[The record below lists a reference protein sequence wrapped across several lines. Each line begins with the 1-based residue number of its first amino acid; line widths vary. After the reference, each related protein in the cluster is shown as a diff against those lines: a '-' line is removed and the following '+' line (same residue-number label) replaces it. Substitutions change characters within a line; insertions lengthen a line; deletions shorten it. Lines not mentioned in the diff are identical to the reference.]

1 MANHRHGFCQSFL
14 TGCPNRLS
22 KRCQVSGLSDR
33 VLSIQELRGLQGRSD
48 LRGGVRLA
56 IHVALLVGAGWL
68 VAIAS
73 GWTILPAMFALGLV
87 QVALFA
93 PAHETMHQ
101 TAFASRRANAIVG
114 WLTSCPSLLNWH
126 FYTAYHLAHHR
137 HTQEPGL
144 DPELGSPPPKSVG
157 GYVLRVLGV
166 PYWTFRLRVLADCWR
181 GDLIPASLVAHS
193 SGNHGSWYRGRGW
206 WGRSAPKRTHTGGLR
221 PILHGSKAAGMS
233 AYPYVSDATAPK
245 IILSGR
251 AMTVLMVGGSVV
263 AAVLFGWATPLL
275 FWIGPQLLGQPPLR
289 AYLLTEHTGCTQ
301 DRNGLTNTR
310 TTLTSA
316 PVRLLMWDMPYH
328 AEHHLF
334 PSIPFHR
341 LADAHGLIRKKLGFV
356 QPGYMRWN
364 FGFVR
369 SLAKR

>member
-1 MANHRHGFCQSFL
+1 M
-14 TGCPNRLS
+14 
-22 KRCQVSGLSDR
+22 SGLSDR
-33 VLSIQELRGLQGRSD
+33 VLSNQELRALQGRSNA
-48 LRGGVRLA
+48 RGVARLA
-56 IHVALLVGAGWL
+56 IHIALLLAAGWL
-68 VAIAS
+68 VAVSS
-73 GWTILPAMFALGLV
+73 GWTVVFAVFLLGLV

-137 HTQEPGL
+137 HTQVPGL
-144 DPELGSPPPKSVG
+144 DPEMAMTPPASVG

-166 PYWTFRLRVLADCWR
+166 PFWTLRFRVAADCWR
-181 GDLIPASLVAHS
+181 GDL
-193 SGNHGSWYRGRGW
+193 
-206 WGRSAPKRTHTGGLR
+206 
-221 PILHGSKAAGMS
+221 S
-233 AYPYVSDATAPK
+233 AYPYVSAGAAPN
-245 IILSGR
+245 IIRSGR
-251 AMTVLMVGGSVV
+251 AMTALMVGFSL
-263 AAVLFGWATPLL
+263 ASMLAFGWATPLL
-275 FWIGPQLLGQPPLR
+275 YWIGPQLLGQPPLR
-289 AYLLTEHTGCTQ
+289 AYLLAEHTGCSQ

-341 LADAHGLIRKKLGFV
+341 LADAHRLIRENLGFV
-356 QPGYMRWN
+356 QPGYVRWN
-364 FGFVR
+364 FGYVR
-369 SLAKR
+369 SLGRRG

>member
-1 MANHRHGFCQSFL
+1 M
-14 TGCPNRLS
+14 
-22 KRCQVSGLSDR
+22 SGLSDR
-33 VLSIQELRGLQGRSD
+33 VLSNQQLRALQGRSN

-56 IHVALLVGAGWL
+56 IHLALMVAAGCW

-73 GWTILPAMFALGLV
+73 GWVVLPAVFVLGCV

-114 WLTSCPSLLNWH
+114 WLASCPSLLNWH

-137 HTQEPGL
+137 HTQVPGL
-144 DPELGSPPPKSVG
+144 DPELAAAPPTSVG
-157 GYVLRVLGV
+157 GYISRILGV
-166 PYWTFRLRVLADCWR
+166 PFWTSRLRVLADCWR
-181 GDLIPASLVAHS
+181 GDL
-193 SGNHGSWYRGRGW
+193 
-206 WGRSAPKRTHTGGLR
+206 
-221 PILHGSKAAGMS
+221 S
-233 AYPYVSDATAPK
+233 AYPYVSDAVALR
-245 IILSGR
+245 IIRSGR
-251 AMTVLMVGGSVV
+251 AMTVLMVGGSVCSMPM
-263 AAVLFGWATPLL
+263 FGWATPLL
-275 FWIGPQLLGQPPLR
+275 YWIGPQLLGQPALR
-289 AYLLTEHTGCTQ
+289 AYLLAEHTGCTE

-341 LADAHGLIRKKLGFV
+341 LADAHGLIRERLGYI
-356 QPGYMRWN
+356 QPGYARWN
-364 FGFVR
+364 LAYVR
-369 SLAKR
+369 SLAWR

>member
-1 MANHRHGFCQSFL
+1 M
-14 TGCPNRLS
+14 
-22 KRCQVSGLSDR
+22 SGLSDR

-56 IHVALLVGAGWL
+56 IHGALLIGAGWL
-68 VAIAS
+68 VVVS
-73 GWTILPAMFALGLV
+73 PGWTVVPAMFVLGLV

-126 FYTAYHLAHHR
+126 FYTAYHLPHHR

-144 DPELGSPPPKSVG
+144 DPELGSAPPAFVG

-166 PYWTFRLRVLADCWR
+166 PYWTLRLRVLADCWR
-181 GDLIPASLVAHS
+181 GDL
-193 SGNHGSWYRGRGW
+193 
-206 WGRSAPKRTHTGGLR
+206 
-221 PILHGSKAAGMS
+221 S
-233 AYPYVSDATAPK
+233 AYPYVSAAMAPK

-263 AAVLFGWATPLL
+263 AAVVFGWTTPFL

-289 AYLLTEHTGCTQ
+289 AYLLAEHTGCTEA
-301 DRNGLTNTR
+301 RNGLTNTR

-341 LADAHGLIRKKLGFV
+341 LADAHGLIRDKLGFV
-356 QPGYMRWN
+356 QPGYLRWN
-364 FGFVR
+364 LGFVR
-369 SLAKR
+369 SLARR